1 MLEKA
6 LADGSD
12 LANCPQD
19 FLPVNLAQGLLR
31 HKTPT
36 PARGAIFAQTQ
47 DWLQTLGFY
56 CKLHRLG
63 LGDEA
68 TDNLYARIGSSKP
81 VLAFC
86 GHLDTVPEGEELL
99 WSSPPYEG
107 LIKDG
112 LLVGRGSVDM
122 KSSVAAFIAATQR
135 YLAHK
140 GRVKNAQPNGSIVF
154 LLTGDEEGRATFGTK
169 ALLEAL
175 RDEEKDFD
183 ACLTGE
189 PTCAEVLGDRIKIG
203 RRGSL
208 SLQIEVR
215 GKAGHSAYPQYA
227 RNAAHILLALLNE
240 LAGIN
245 LDSIASNK
253 ETSCATFEPSNLQ
266 ISGFSTDTFVS
277 NMLPGKAQAVIS
289 IRYNTKHDESS
300 LLALLEEKSRKFE
313 RDGSQITIER
323 LSGARAFY
331 THPNRFVALVAD
343 AISEVTGVT
352 PQLST
357 EGGTSD
363 SRFIHHLC
371 PTLDFGP
378 VGTQMHAIDES
389 IQVSELSSLSD
400 IYHTILLKFFSD
412 KS

>member
-1 MLEKA
+1 MLEKPRNDGDA
-6 LADGSD
+6 LSS
-12 LANCPQD
+12 CPQD
-19 FLPVNLAQGLLR
+19 FLPVDLAQELLR
-31 HKTPT
+31 HKSPT

-47 DWLQTLGFY
+47 GWLQTLGFS

-63 LGDEA
+63 SGDET
-68 TDNLYARIGSSKP
+68 TDNLYARIGSNKP

-99 WSSPPYEG
+99 WSSPPYDG

-122 KSSVAAFIAATQR
+122 KSSVAAFIAATR
-135 YLAHK
+135 RFLALDDK
-140 GRVKNAQPNGSIVF
+140 LSGSIVF
-154 LLTGDEEGRATFGTK
+154 LLTGDEEGRATFGTR
-169 ALLEAL
+169 ALLEVL

-189 PTCAEVLGDRIKIG
+189 PTCAERLGDRIKIG

-208 SLQIEVR
+208 SLRIEAR

-227 RNAAHILLALLNE
+227 CNAAHILLALLNDLTNIALDK
-240 LAGIN
+240 LATSE
-245 LDSIASNK
+245 DSSHA
-253 ETSCATFEPSNLQ
+253 AFEPSNLQ
-266 ISGFSTDTFVS
+266 VSGFSTDSFVS
-277 NMLPGKAQAVIS
+277 NMLPGKAEAVIS
-289 IRYNTKHDESS
+289 IRYNTKHDEDS
-300 LLALLEEKSRKFE
+300 LLTLLEEKSRRFE
-313 RDGSQITIER
+313 SEGSQITIER

-331 THPNRFVALVAD
+331 RQPERFVALVSE
-343 AISEVTGVT
+343 AICEITGID

-378 VGTQMHAIDES
+378 VGRQMHAIDES
-389 IQVSELSSLSD
+389 ILVSELEMLSD
-400 IYHTILLKFFSD
+400 IYHAILLRFFSD
-412 KS
+412 KD